1 MKQTRQCAY
10 TVVAVSCNCT
20 FLALLK
26 QVVGGLAV
34 ESTDI
39 LAEALRFKVTH
50 KYAPSFMGLG
60 GAMGQVKK
68 YTVFVLE
75 RHLILAL
82 FMPHLFSFK

>member
-1 MKQTRQCAY
+1 M
-10 TVVAVSCNCT
+10 
-20 FLALLK
+20 
-26 QVVGGLAV
+26 

-68 YTVFVLE
+68 
-75 RHLILAL
+75 
-82 FMPHLFSFK
+82 